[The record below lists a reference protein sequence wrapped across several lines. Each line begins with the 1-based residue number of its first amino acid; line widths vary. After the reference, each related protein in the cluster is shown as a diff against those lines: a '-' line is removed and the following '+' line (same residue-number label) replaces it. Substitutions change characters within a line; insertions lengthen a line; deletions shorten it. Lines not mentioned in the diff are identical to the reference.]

1 MNRKNFFQIFLIFPS
16 AGGLAGKV
24 LLAFSYTQ
32 STHLHTTLLQFHTP
46 VRRFIIHP
54 FCTDFR
60 SISTLEASDPQES
73 GTVPEFSKM
82 TPSRKQ
88 FWVCIPICC
97 HNSIDGVIFETS
109 RTVPDSWRSGASN
122 VKMDLKSVQNGCM
135 MKRRTGVWNCSR
147 VVCKCVDWVY
157 ENASKTLPAKPP
169 ALGEIEKI
177 SKKFSRFI
185 SDTFAIIWFQHR
197 DHRTPPLRN

>member
-1 MNRKNFFQIFLIFPS
+1 MAKVSEMNRQNFFQNFSIFPS

-97 HNSIDGVIFETS
+97 HNSIDGVIFETLLKWIWS
-109 RTVPDSWRSGASN
+109 QCVHT
-122 VKMDLKSVQNGCM
+122 VKMSYVWAKSVHGQ
-135 MKRRTGVWNCSR
+135 KSKHFHDVDFRTNKH
-147 VVCKCVDWVY
+147 VVQRPSVV
-157 ENASKTLPAKPP
+157 
-169 ALGEIEKI
+169 
-177 SKKFSRFI
+177 
-185 SDTFAIIWFQHR
+185 
-197 DHRTPPLRN
+197 

>member
-1 MNRKNFFQIFLIFPS
+1 MAKVSEMNRKKFFHNFSIFPS

-46 VRRFIIHP
+46 LRRSIIHL

-60 SISTLEASDPQES
+60 SISTLQASDPQES

-82 TPSRKQ
+82 TPSRIQ

-97 HNSIDGVIFETS
+97 HNSIDGVIFETL

-122 VKMDLKSVQNGCM
+122 VKMD
-135 MKRRTGVWNCSR
+135 
-147 VVCKCVDWVY
+147 CVFLCT
-157 ENASKTLPAKPP
+157 NFLFR
-169 ALGEIEKI
+169 
-177 SKKFSRFI
+177 FS
-185 SDTFAIIWFQHR
+185 TFPFFP
-197 DHRTPPLRN
+197 PPLCISAPLTSFARLPSTHLTYLCPRHVWLSIPHSAFLREVDCPLVYILF